1 MSNNIDEGY
10 RLGYSMNDKNHH
22 VKSSR
27 NAGYNIVNNSQLP
40 G

>member
-10 RLGYSMNDKNHH
+10 RLGYSFNDKNHH
-22 VKSSR
+22 IKSRR
-27 NAGYNIVNNSQLP
+27 NAGFNIINNSHLP